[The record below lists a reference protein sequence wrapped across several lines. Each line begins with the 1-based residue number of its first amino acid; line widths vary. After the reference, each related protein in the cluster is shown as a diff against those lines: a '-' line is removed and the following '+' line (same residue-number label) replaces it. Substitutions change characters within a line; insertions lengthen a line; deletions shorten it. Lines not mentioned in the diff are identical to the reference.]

1 MPLGD
6 PVTSSGRV
14 AKHKKMKRKRHRRTH
29 RR

>member
-6 PVTSSGRV
+6 PVTSSGLV
-14 AKHKKMKRKRHRRTH
+14 PKHKKMKRKGHRRTH